1 MTVIIHSG
9 SDLFTSLGHAVR
21 DTSLPEAERYRLACH
36 RAFVDEV
43 SNWRTRAKPSGVLAT
58 SSGVMPSSA

>member
-1 MTVIIHSG
+1 MCGALKVAMLLQSMYLKTLFVPPAVKG
-9 SDLFTSLGHAVR
+9 CSDFFTSLGHAVR

-43 SNWRTRAKPSGVLAT
+43 SN
-58 SSGVMPSSA
+58 